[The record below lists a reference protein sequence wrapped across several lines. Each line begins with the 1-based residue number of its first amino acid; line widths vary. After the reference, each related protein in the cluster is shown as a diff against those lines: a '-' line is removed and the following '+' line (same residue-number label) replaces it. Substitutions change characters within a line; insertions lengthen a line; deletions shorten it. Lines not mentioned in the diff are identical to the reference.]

1 MVKIWLCKRIRVKRK
16 HKIWCISIASI
27 LGLIVLVVGLAIW
40 VIFTPERLTPIVRS
54 VAKEYVTCAHTIE
67 RVELTFVSTFPYVG
81 LEINNFVVNNPME
94 GAPSDTVLAIPQLIV
109 SLDVVALLKHDTLSI
124 SNLLVPDMQVNMFVD
139 ADGHTNYDVLALP
152 EDTMP
157 EDTTGLPF
165 NHIRVDN
172 LTLSATQ
179 ISFVNLQDTIDLGL
193 QDAMITANVVDWD
206 DLQLAVDI
214 KHIDVDIAGEQ
225 LANDLSLQL
234 TLPAAVDMDNMS
246 VTLHQ
251 ARLIV
256 DDLAM
261 TLDGWASFD
270 EDIQTDMRVTTTE
283 WQLDNVMHLLP
294 IELDKDIS
302 NLLAGGKISLDATA
316 TIDMA
321 DDNQSKVIIHNANA
335 SFKNTNIGLHGII
348 KNPMGNLWVDLATD
362 MNLPIADI
370 KTFLPSDMRLA
381 GRVKGKAQVQMYLDD
396 LLSMQLHKGKLLGD
410 LQLLSFQYSADG
422 INASLPNNRLEFQI
436 PNPAP
441 SRKEVDWL
449 AATLQTNGG
458 KVSLDTS
465 LMTTIGKSNI
475 AVELNNILSSNP
487 YLHATLALQS
497 KEQIHA
503 LMDSMD
509 MTIAQPTLKTYVAY
523 HMTDTNIMPVV
534 DAKLDFERVQG
545 YYTDIHV
552 NILPSTLTASLRA
565 PRMSAELQTR
575 SLHASMAEALKLQ
588 TQDIKISAAARYNAH
603 GGDNMLLKWNP
614 KLSVDMHDA
623 ALALADWEQTIQIP
637 NIDFSYTNRA
647 CEINQSNLIIGN
659 SDFSLT
665 GQLTNIGR
673 WMRNK
678 AVLEGELTF
687 ESNYTD
693 VDELLALLSADQ
705 GADEDTQKQAEVVE
719 AEDTIKDPIDPFM
732 VPTNVDITLNTKI
745 NKASAFGQTATNLGG
760 KLYVK
765 NGELVIEEM
774 GLMCDAAKLQLT
786 ALYRTPRR
794 NHIYVGFD
802 YHMIDVNIEELI
814 GLIPQL
820 DTMMPMLRSF
830 KGEAEFH
837 LAAETYTN
845 EQYQIKPSTLRGAAS
860 IYGKDLVVL
869 DSETF
874 SKISKLLMFN
884 KKTENKVDSISA
896 ELTLYKKEIDVYPFC
911 VSMDNYMVALGGQHN
926 LDMSFNYDINVLS
939 PIYLGVNVSGNIDDL
954 DIKLVPCKFAKDFKP
969 LFKRKVDTQ
978 SAELRTMI
986 RESMRKNVKIE
997 STK

>member
-1 MVKIWLCKRIRVKRK
+1 MTIPILV
-16 HKIWCISIASI
+16 IA
-27 LGLIVLVVGLAIW
+27 LAVWVV
-40 VIFTPERLTPIVRS
+40 FTPERLTPVVRS
-54 VAKEYVTCAHTIE
+54 VAKHYVTCAHTIDK
-67 RVELTFVSTFPYVG
+67 VELTFVSTFPYVG
-81 LEINNFVVNNPME
+81 LEVNNLIINNPMD
-94 GAPSDTVLAIPQLIV
+94 GAPSDTVLAIPQMVV

-270 EDIQTDMRVTTTE
+270 EDIQTDMRVTTSD
-283 WQLDNVMHLLP
+283 WKLDNVMRLLP

-302 NLLAGGKISLDATA
+302 KLLAGGKISLDATA

-321 DDNQSKVIIHNANA
+321 DDTQSKIIVHNANA
-335 SFKNTNIGLHGII
+335 RFKNTNIGLHGII
-348 KNPMGNLWVDLATD
+348 KNPMGNLWMDLVTD
-362 MNLPIADI
+362 ISLPITDVKA
-370 KTFLPSDMRLA
+370 FLPADMKLA
-381 GRVKGKAQVQMYLDD
+381 GNLKGTAQVQMYLDD
-396 LLSMQLHKGKLLGD
+396 LVSMQLHKGKLLGD
-410 LQLLSFQYSADG
+410 IQLSGLQYSADG

-441 SRKEVDWL
+441 SRKEVDWI
-449 AATLQTNGG
+449 AASLQTNGG
-458 KVSLDTS
+458 VVSMDTS
-465 LMTTIGKSNI
+465 LMTTIGQSNI
-475 AVELNNILSSNP
+475 ALELNNILSTSP
-487 YLHATLALQS
+487 YLHDTLALQS
-497 KEQIHA
+497 GEQLHA

-509 MTIAQPTLKTYVAY
+509 ITIAQPKLKTYVAY

-534 DAKLDFERVQG
+534 DARLDFESVQG

-552 NILPSTLTASLRA
+552 DMQPSTLTASLQA
-565 PRMSAELQTR
+565 PRMRADLQTQ
-575 SLHASMAEALKLQ
+575 SLYATLGEELKLQ

-603 GGDNMLLKWNP
+603 GGDNILLKWNP
-614 KLSVDMHDA
+614 KLAVNMNDA
-623 ALALADWEQTIQIP
+623 ELALADWQQIVQIP
-637 NIDFSYTNRA
+637 SIDFNYTNRE
-647 CEINQSNLIIGN
+647 CKINQSNIIIGN

-665 GQLTNIGR
+665 GELRNIGR
-673 WMRNK
+673 WMRGRDI
-678 AVLEGELTF
+678 LEGELWF
-687 ESNYTD
+687 ESTYTD
-693 VDELLALLSADQ
+693 VDELLALVSAPQ
-705 GADEDTQKQAEVVE
+705 GTEEQASDTTTQTVDKAASETM
-719 AEDTIKDPIDPFM
+719 DGPFM
-732 VPTNVDITLNTKI
+732 VPSNVDIALNTLIK
-745 NKASAFGQTATNLGG
+745 KASAFDQTATNLGG
-760 KLYVK
+760 KVYVK
-765 NGELVIEEM
+765 NGTLVVEEM
-774 GLMCDAAKLQLT
+774 GLICNAAKLQLT
-786 ALYRTPRR
+786 AMYRTPRR

-802 YHMIDVNIEELI
+802 YHMLDVDIEELI
-814 GLIPQL
+814 GMIPQL

-830 KGEAEFH
+830 KGQAEFH

-845 EQYQIKPSTLRGAAS
+845 AQYEIKPSTLRGAAS
-860 IYGKDLVVL
+860 LFAKDLVVL
-869 DSETF
+869 DNETF
-874 SKISKLLMFN
+874 SKISKLLMFS

-911 VSMDNYMVALGGQHN
+911 VSMGNYMVALGGQHN

-939 PIYLGVNVSGNIDDL
+939 PIYLGVNVSGTIDDL

-969 LFKRKVDTQ
+969 LFHRKVDTQ
-978 SAELRTMI
+978 TAELRSMI
-986 RESMRKNVKIE
+986 RESMRKNVKM
-997 STK
+997 